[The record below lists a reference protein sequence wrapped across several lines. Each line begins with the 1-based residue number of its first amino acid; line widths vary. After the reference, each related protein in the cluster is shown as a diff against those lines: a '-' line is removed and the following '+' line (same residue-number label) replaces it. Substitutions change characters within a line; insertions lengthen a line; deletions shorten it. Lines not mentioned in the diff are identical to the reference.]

1 MRLSGGRGSRAA
13 AAAAAARAKALG
25 CGRAW
30 QTGAMA
36 QEPSRL
42 QQGQKD
48 EPWKMKPERLWGRR
62 PPWAPWPRARENVFP
77 LRLAEPA
84 GGVSHLTTPAPPRLS
99 AGLSLPP

>member
-13 AAAAAARAKALG
+13 AAARAKAPG

-62 PPWAPWPRARENVFP
+62 PSVGSVASGTGE
-77 LRLAEPA
+77 
-84 GGVSHLTTPAPPRLS
+84 RLS
-99 AGLSLPP
+99 AAPR